1 MILQDLKDFL
11 TSNSINS
18 VTKEFSKGIIFNDE
32 IEDEKIFF
40 IVEGTILAS
49 ILYKDREILSPY
61 FYKKNNF
68 LGLIFLFEDYHL
80 IPHIQLFSPDD
91 NLKVLEIDAEQ
102 LRAALAKDP
111 AFHVL
116 LLEEHLK
123 VFRDI
128 YTVSLISTCGGT
140 KAAFAYLLYINS
152 IEQKVFFFKYTDF
165 ANMLNISSTMLYKL
179 SNKLEEEGI
188 IVKNLKYVEILDTKK
203 LMECFENI
211 L

>member
-11 TSNSINS
+11 TSNSVDYI
-18 VTKEFSKGIIFNDE
+18 TKECHKGIIFNDE
-32 IEDEKIFF
+32 IDGEKIFF
-40 IVEGTILAS
+40 IVKGTILAS

-61 FYKKNNF
+61 FYQKNNF
-68 LGLIFLFEDYHL
+68 LGLIFLFEDYQL

-91 NLKVLEIDAEQ
+91 NLKILEIDVEQ
-102 LRAALAKDP
+102 LKAALAKDP

-116 LLEEHLK
+116 LLEEHLN
-123 VFRDI
+123 VFRYV
-128 YTVSLISTCGGT
+128 YTISIILTCGGT

-152 IEQKVFFFKYTDF
+152 IDQKVFFFKYTDF
-165 ANMLNISSTMLYKL
+165 ANILNISSTMLYKL

-188 IVKNLKYVEILDTKK
+188 ISKNLKYVEILDLEK
-203 LMECFENI
+203 LRECFENI